1 MLIVLARERPR
12 LPLQGLIPPSAG
24 EMGTLARQSCHNGF
38 SKAIVTE
45 GFTDLL
51 FATEKEANHP
61 YKQEALVQHITD
73 NVL

>member
-1 MLIVLARERPR
+1 
-12 LPLQGLIPPSAG
+12 
-24 EMGTLARQSCHNGF
+24 MGTRARQSCHNGF